1 MFYEGSLELFSGS
14 TLVQQS
20 LSNIKANKILSILFY
35 GPGELNEKFSKCKY
49 ISFDQF
55 YDSITKIDNYMY
67 ITIPTFINLKNC
79 LMTKRKEMEFKMNNK
94 CQKDF
99 LKISYEILNRN
110 RNQNSARTL
119 LKKCFDPK
127 QIKKKK
133 IIDPLKDIEAIK
145 QKKNELK
152 LKRIIQIKKSSK
164 SLSYNFIEKK
174 NKINNEN
181 ENKNKIISKSDNK
194 INNNKNIITYSD
206 RKKSNFNSLLKF
218 VSIDEFNANKNKNMC
233 YNLNNKINN
242 DDNNNNTS
250 YNNIYSTRKENS
262 ISTQNTNDK
271 NLEKEGIKQEKFS
284 SILKKKIIKNPR
296 KGILKSPSETTFI
309 SQQSFILNKSNS
321 NTTVNKKVSFSDELE
336 LKNSQSQHNIN
347 NEITQFNMSN
357 KKLLN
362 YDKIKSEQIKVNL
375 KNSLINFSKI
385 NTDSYTILKSY
396 FAKKT
401 SEFNH
406 SQNNS
411 FLSRRSTFRKS
422 EILNKKNMEK
432 GDYYKFS
439 SMIFPP
445 CIIKNKDNSDSL
457 NSSFRK
463 KGRFSLKLRKH
474 YFNMS
479 KPSKMNKSDCL
490 FKSLEELKNEI
501 NGELKKEKNSYLLA
515 VNEILKLDKYAD
527 EEKESFHLADLS
539 INQAEPKNFVI
550 NSYHIKNK
558 K

>member
-1 MFYEGSLELFSGS
+1 
-14 TLVQQS
+14 
-20 LSNIKANKILSILFY
+20 
-35 GPGELNEKFSKCKY
+35 
-49 ISFDQF
+49 
-55 YDSITKIDNYMY
+55 
-67 ITIPTFINLKNC
+67 
-79 LMTKRKEMEFKMNNK
+79 MTKRKEIEFKMNNK

-242 DDNNNNTS
+242 DDNNNTS

-357 KKLLN
+357 KSLLN

-457 NSSFRK
+457 NPSFRK
-463 KGRFSLKLRKH
+463 KGRFSLNLRKH

-527 EEKESFHLADLS
+527 EEKESFHLVDLS
-539 INQAEPKNFVI
+539 KNQVEPKNFVI